1 MGHFALKV
9 RIYPTQEQTVLI
21 NKTLGCCRRVY
32 NIMLASRLDFY
43 DKNIKD
49 KGLSKTEKSEIY
61 KSYKAPTEKELKQQ
75 YEYMKE
81 VSSVALQ
88 QSRRDQEG
96 AFTRFFKG
104 LSKFPKFHSK
114 KQKNSYREI
123 NVNGN
128 CKFDWNHRIITLPKI
143 RQVRFRNRELPKWL
157 NTNDKICNITVS
169 KNPSGQYYAS
179 ILFEVEEQPKLKSE
193 NQAIGLDFSPANEYV
208 DSNGLTGK
216 DFGYIPQKQAHLKQ
230 LRKLERRLAR
240 KQKGSKNREK
250 ARLKVARMEQHIAD
264 SRKDWI
270 EKETL
275 RLVRNHNVIGIENL
289 TTKGLLRAS
298 KNARNY
304 VDTSWGAFTTK
315 LFDKA
320 KRFDCSVVKS
330 DRFFASSKLCHV
342 CGYKKTDLT
351 LSTRHWICPVCH
363 TEHNRDVNAALNLKL
378 NAIKI
383 LSEGQ
388 EFRSVEGV
396 EGMTELA
403 LVHSGASVE
412 TERDVS
418 RGLSKSP
425 CLNGGYFKT
434 EQDTL
439 KKIAAV
445 ICNDIGIG
453 VSAESILAYCT
464 GVKNSQMYPP
474 ADADDF
480 KRCHNLLSAFPEWK
494 EEIKDIG
501 KTYKAWGTI
510 GEHWKEIEGA
520 YLKEDWKSVNQMLEK
535 YSREN

>member
-1 MGHFALKV
+1 MKHLALKI

-21 NKTLGCCRRVY
+21 NKTLGCCRQIY

-43 DKNIKD
+43 DKNIKG
-49 KGLSKTEKSEIY
+49 KELSKTEKSEIY

-96 AFTRFFKG
+96 AFTKFFKG

-123 NVNGN
+123 NINNN
-128 CKFDWNHRIITLPKI
+128 CKFDWNHRCITLPKVG
-143 RQVRFRNRELPKWL
+143 QVRFRNRELPEWL
-157 NTNDKICNITVS
+157 KADDKVCNITVS

-216 DFGYIPQKQAHLKQ
+216 DFGYIPQKQAHLRQ

-250 ARLKVARMEQHIAD
+250 ARIKAARMEQHIAD

-275 RLVRNHNVIGIENL
+275 RLVRNHNVIGIEDL
-289 TTKGLLRAS
+289 TIKGLLRAS

-304 VDTSWGAFTTK
+304 VDTSWGTFASK
-315 LFDKA
+315 LLVKA
-320 KRFDCSVVKS
+320 QSYDCSVVKS
-330 DRFFASSKLCHV
+330 GRFFASSKLCHV

-351 LSTRHWICPVCH
+351 LSVRHWTCPVCH
-363 TEHNRDVNAALNLKL
+363 AEHNRDVNAAINLKL

-383 LSEGQ
+383 LREA
-388 EFRSVEGV
+388 EELRSAEGV
-396 EGMTELA
+396 EELA
-403 LVHSGASVE
+403 GLALAHFGASVE
-412 TERDVS
+412 TERRVS
-418 RGLSKSP
+418 
-425 CLNGGYFKT
+425 
-434 EQDTL
+434 
-439 KKIAAV
+439 
-445 ICNDIGIG
+445 
-453 VSAESILAYCT
+453 
-464 GVKNSQMYPP
+464 
-474 ADADDF
+474 
-480 KRCHNLLSAFPEWK
+480 
-494 EEIKDIG
+494 
-501 KTYKAWGTI
+501 
-510 GEHWKEIEGA
+510 
-520 YLKEDWKSVNQMLEK
+520 
-535 YSREN
+535 